1 MTTSTLVVKDIARR
15 GSIGLLANRARWD
28 LTFSPYLFVSPF
40 FILFALVGMF
50 PLVYTAWVSVHAWDL
65 LGGEGRWTGFDN
77 FAFVVQQRQFW
88 VALRNTL
95 SIFLVS
101 AVPQLIFATAIAA
114 ALDTN
119 LRNKTLWRMSVLLP
133 FVVMPVA
140 VTLIFGSMFGERYGL
155 INRMLA
161 DVNLGPIRWHT
172 DPLASHIAIATMVNF
187 RWTGYNAL
195 ILLAG
200 MQAIPRDLYEA
211 AVIDGASWAR
221 RFFFITIPQLRPTI
235 IFVIITATIGGLQIF
250 DEPRLYDQNGL
261 GGEDQQWM
269 TMTIYLYKLGWGQLN
284 FGRAAAV
291 AWLLFLVIVAIG
303 LINLAI
309 TRRIATSEERAT

>member
-1 MTTSTLVVKDIARR
+1 
-15 GSIGLLANRARWD
+15 
-28 LTFSPYLFVSPF
+28 
-40 FILFALVGMF
+40 
-50 PLVYTAWVSVHAWDL
+50 
-65 LGGEGRWTGFDN
+65 
-77 FAFVVQQRQFW
+77 
-88 VALRNTL
+88 
-95 SIFLVS
+95 
-101 AVPQLIFATAIAA
+101 
-114 ALDTN
+114 
-119 LRNKTLWRMSVLLP
+119 
-133 FVVMPVA
+133 
-140 VTLIFGSMFGERYGL
+140 
-155 INRMLA
+155 
-161 DVNLGPIRWHT
+161 
-172 DPLASHIAIATMVNF
+172 MVNF

>member
-1 MTTSTLVVKDIARR
+1 
-15 GSIGLLANRARWD
+15 
-28 LTFSPYLFVSPF
+28 
-40 FILFALVGMF
+40 
-50 PLVYTAWVSVHAWDL
+50 
-65 LGGEGRWTGFDN
+65 
-77 FAFVVQQRQFW
+77 
-88 VALRNTL
+88 
-95 SIFLVS
+95 
-101 AVPQLIFATAIAA
+101 
-114 ALDTN
+114 
-119 LRNKTLWRMSVLLP
+119 MSVLLP

-155 INRMLA
+155 VNRTLA
-161 DVNLGPIRWHT
+161 DIGVGPIRWHT
-172 DPLASHIAIATMVNF
+172 DPLASHVAIATMVNF

-200 MQAIPRDLYEA
+200 MQAISRDLYEA
-211 AVIDGASWAR
+211 AAIDGAGWVS
-221 RFFFITIPQLRPTI
+221 RFFRITLPQLRPTI

-269 TMTIYLYKLGWGQLN
+269 TMTIYLYKLGWTQLN

-291 AWLLFLVIVAIG
+291 AWLLFVVIVAIG

-309 TRRIATSEERAT
+309 TRRIATSEGRTA

>member
-1 MTTSTLVVKDIARR
+1 MTTSSVVVTAQSRR
-15 GSIGLLANRARWD
+15 GVAIRENLGRWD
-28 LTFSPYLFVSPF
+28 VKFSPYVFISPF
-40 FILFALVGMF
+40 FLVFGLVGLF
-50 PLVYTAWVSVHAWDL
+50 PLVYTGWVSLHSWDL
-65 LGGEGRWTGFDN
+65 LGGEGKWTGLEN
-77 FAFVVQQRQFW
+77 FAFVLQQRQFW
-88 VALRNTL
+88 VALRNTM
-95 SIFLVS
+95 SIFLIS
-101 AVPQLIFATAIAA
+101 AVPQLIVATAIAA

-119 LRNKTLWRMSVLLP
+119 LRNKTFWRMSVLLP

-155 INRMLA
+155 VNRTLA
-161 DVNLGPIRWHT
+161 DVGIGPIRWHT

-211 AVIDGASWAR
+211 ATIDGATWVR
-221 RFFFITIPQLRPTI
+221 RFFRITIPQLRPTI

-291 AWLLFLVIVAIG
+291 AWLLFVVIVAIG
-303 LINLAI
+303 LINLAL
-309 TRRIATSEERAT
+309 TRRIATAESGR

>member
-1 MTTSTLVVKDIARR
+1 MTTSTLVVKDLTRR
-15 GSIGLLANRARWD
+15 GLGLGENLGRWD
-28 LTFSPYLFVSPF
+28 LKYSPYLFVSPF
-40 FILFALVGMF
+40 FILFALVGLF
-50 PLVYTAWVSVHAWDL
+50 PLLYTAWVALHAWDL
-65 LGGEGRWTGFDN
+65 LGGQGRWTGFDN
-77 FAFVVQQRQFW
+77 FAFILQQRQFW

-95 SIFLVS
+95 SIFLLS

-119 LRNKTLWRMSVLLP
+119 LRNKTFWRMSVLLP

-155 INRMLA
+155 VNRTLA
-161 DVNLGPIRWHT
+161 DVGLGPIRWHT

-200 MQAIPRDLYEA
+200 MQAISRDLYEA
-211 AVIDGASWAR
+211 ATIDGAGSLR
-221 RFFFITIPQLRPTI
+221 RFFRITLPQLRPTI

-269 TMTIYLYKLGWGQLN
+269 TMTIYLYKLGWTQLN
-284 FGRAAAV
+284 FGRAASV
-291 AWLLFLVIVAIG
+291 AWMLFLVIVAIG
-303 LINLAI
+303 LVNLAI
-309 TRRIATSEERAT
+309 TRRIATGEGRTA